1 MFFFWVKNKGKRRK
15 HRYMGLYQNLKLLC
29 IKEHNQQR
37 EKETHRMEG
46 NKFISGVSVWNIK
59 GIFTTQ

>member
-1 MFFFWVKNKGKRRK
+1 
-15 HRYMGLYQNLKLLC
+15 MGLYQNLKLLC
-29 IKEHNQQR
+29 IKEHSQQR

-46 NKFISGVSVWNIK
+46 NKFISEVSVWNIK